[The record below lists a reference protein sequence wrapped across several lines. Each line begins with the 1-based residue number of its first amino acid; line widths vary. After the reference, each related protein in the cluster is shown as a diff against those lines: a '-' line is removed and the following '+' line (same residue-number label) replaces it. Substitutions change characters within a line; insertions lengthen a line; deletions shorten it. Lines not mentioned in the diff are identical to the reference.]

1 MYSRCATPVFT
12 EPGARGGR
20 RPRSQT
26 PQEALD
32 GPRRPAEI
40 ERNQV
45 LARCRV
51 NDLQRIFTSRHAN
64 ECSSLRQ
71 LLLSIE
77 DEAVNLRRKIAEL
90 EQEQKTILHGANE
103 KEKEEKER
111 AEKEAADKAESEA
124 ENVDLPVDH
133 QYTIEKFSSNH
144 GDGSLAAG
152 SQMSMPAGGGSRL
165 LKRPE
170 QPEQPM
176 RKHSQAK
183 RQGMILT
190 EDERKNHQELLVQ
203 QLEQTAKQQEQL
215 IEELENE
222 FATIQFQKEKQD
234 KWIAK
239 LEGEVLDTEITKVRY
254 RVRLQSAT
262 DRGCALSELLKSS
275 YEKMS
280 VLLKDRVSSEEES
293 AKNDA
298 ILQYLQVVFNNN
310 AQEFQDNRIEL
321 KSLMSRCGQNKD
333 LKERV
338 KVFDERLRKEHNI
351 ADQLVQKTDELS
363 RKLDAVQAFWMTI
376 PAEVKSAVHLQEEAA
391 AFKAKRTTV
400 HPLNAIRSIKEG
412 VSHLNA
418 KQQIVLRMCN
428 ELLESSPII
437 QEHDG
442 QATMKP
448 VGSALESHPF
458 EVQN

>member
-1 MYSRCATPVFT
+1 
-12 EPGARGGR
+12 
-20 RPRSQT
+20 
-26 PQEALD
+26 
-32 GPRRPAEI
+32 
-40 ERNQV
+40 
-45 LARCRV
+45 V

-71 LLLSIE
+71 HLLSIE
-77 DEAVNLRRKIAEL
+77 EEAVHLRRKIAEL
-90 EQEQKTILHGANE
+90 EQEQKGILHGANE

-111 AEKEAADKAESEA
+111 AEKEAAEKAEAEA
-124 ENVDLPVDH
+124 AEFLDLPGETSAS
-133 QYTIEKFSSNH
+133 YEKVSSSNT
-144 GDGSLAAG
+144 GDGFFAPMDKTPSG
-152 SQMSMPAGGGSRL
+152 SGGSSRL
-165 LKRPE
+165 LKSP
-170 QPEQPM
+170 QAPADQQV

-222 FATIQFQKEKQD
+222 LRTIEFQKEKQD
-234 KWIAK
+234 KWVTK

-262 DRGCALSELLKSS
+262 DRGCALSDLLKSS

-298 ILQYLQVVFNNN
+298 ILQYLQVVFFNN
-310 AQEFQDNRIEL
+310 AQEFQDNRNEL
-321 KSLMSRCGQNKD
+321 RNLMSRCGQNKE
-333 LKERV
+333 LKDRV
-338 KVFDERLRKEHNI
+338 KQLDDRLRREQNF

-428 ELLESSPII
+428 ELLETSPII
-437 QEHDG
+437 QEHHF
-442 QATMKP
+442 QATIRP
-448 VGSALESHPF
+448 SDSELDHDHPPPI
-458 EVQN
+458 QKWKTMP